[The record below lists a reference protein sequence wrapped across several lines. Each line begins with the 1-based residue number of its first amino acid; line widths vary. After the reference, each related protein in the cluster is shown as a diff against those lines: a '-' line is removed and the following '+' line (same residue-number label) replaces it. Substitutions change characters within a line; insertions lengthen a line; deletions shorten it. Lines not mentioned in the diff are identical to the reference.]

1 MFVAANC
8 NPLLKHF
15 HTLLKATG
23 TSHHTASLA
32 KVTETIVQSDRP
44 ENVCQSK
51 LVILFSECHAHR
63 EKQRALKSQT
73 AISFY
78 FDFLRKN
85 RY

>member
-23 TSHHTASLA
+23 TSHHAASLT
-32 KVTETIVQSDRP
+32 KVTETIIQSDRP
-44 ENVCQSK
+44 EIVCKSK

-63 EKQRALKSQT
+63 EKPKGFKVTDSYLLLFWFFKEE
-73 AISFY
+73 
-78 FDFLRKN
+78 
-85 RY
+85 